1 MLGSA
6 NFEGGRTLHVLSG
19 SLGYQIEHHLFPDLP
34 SNRYPEIAVKV
45 RALCDKYDIPYTTG
59 PLHRQ
64 YGQALR
70 TIIKLSVPN
79 HWTSSDDPAR
89 PERRDTA
96 DEPARDR
103 RRRSDDERPPRREEL
118 GHWSR
123 TPQHREA

>member
-79 HWTSSDDPAR
+79 SWTSSDQ
-89 PERRDTA
+89 PEPPSAPRDS
-96 DEPARDR
+96 R
-103 RRRSDDERPPRREEL
+103 RRTDEERPGRIREL
-118 GHWSR
+118 GAWTRS
-123 TPQHREA
+123 PQERSHD

>member
-6 NFEGGRTLHVLSG
+6 NFEGGRLLHVMSG
-19 SLGYQIEHHLFPDLP
+19 QLGYQIEHHLFPDLP

-45 RALCDKYDIPYTTG
+45 RALCEKYDIPYTIG

-79 HWTSSDDPAR
+79 SWTNSDQ
-89 PERRDTA
+89 PE
-96 DEPARDR
+96 PPSPVRDR
-103 RRRSDDERPPRREEL
+103 RRKSYAERPSRRPEL
-118 GHWSR
+118 GAWSR
-123 TPQHREA
+123 SPRERSAG